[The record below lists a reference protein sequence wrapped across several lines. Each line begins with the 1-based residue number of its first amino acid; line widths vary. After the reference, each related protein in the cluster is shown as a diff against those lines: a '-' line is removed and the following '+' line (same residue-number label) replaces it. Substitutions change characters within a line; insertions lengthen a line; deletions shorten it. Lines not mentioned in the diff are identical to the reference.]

1 MSTTNV
7 KRLIKFPGRLPV
19 LLTVQE
25 VHDCPGH
32 MLRSESDTAHRD
44 TELLI
49 SMHGQLASWLLW
61 CLSSLHTVLT
71 FSSVCLIGILHLLP
85 LTLRN
90 HNAADFGKVTASLF
104 SFVH

>member
-19 LLTVQE
+19 LHTVQE

-32 MLRSESDTAHRD
+32 MLSSESDTAHRD

-49 SMHGQLASWLLW
+49 NMHSQLASRLLW

-71 FSSVCLIGILHLLP
+71 FSSVCLIGISHLLP

-90 HNAADFGKVTASLF
+90 HNAPDFGQVTASLF